1 MVLSRPCMRRLLLAL
16 SRFTMQPRFE
26 GIKRIVLA
34 CSVVLVALWAIWA
47 LSTIVDRVL
56 GGNEL
61 VYSLFITAASGIV
74 LFSIPKVIPELLA

>member
-1 MVLSRPCMRRLLLAL
+1 
-16 SRFTMQPRFE
+16 MQPQFE

-47 LSTIVDRVL
+47 LSKIVDRVL

-74 LFSIPKVIPELLA
+74 LFFIPKVIPDLLAWIKDGFGLNKNG